1 LLTMASSE
9 DSMIEARNAC
19 PILARWSGSVVTATS
34 CVGAVNH
41 VSVLDG
47 VPWLILANELTL
59 RPSLGSASCRS
70 CVEQPRQ
77 KDGFWQERPHAMVD
91 WEDAGGTA
99 THPKEWHIC
108 TGKAVSHGN
117 RHHTIQGHIE
127 NSRVGPGVVHRIKGG
142 CDRGKWSDETIVVLI
157 ESLCRIM
164 KEP

>member
-1 LLTMASSE
+1 
-9 DSMIEARNAC
+9 MIEARNAC

-77 KDGFWQERPHAMVD
+77 KDGFWQERPHAMED

-117 RHHTIQGHIE
+117 RHNTIQVHIE
-127 NSRVGPGVVHRIKGG
+127 NGRVGPGVVHRIKGG

-157 ESLCRIM
+157 ESLCRLM